1 MTTHGQRV
9 LMAWEH
15 GRNLGHV
22 ARLTAVAQQFEQ
34 AGAEI
39 VWALPAGRAA
49 SLAPASQ
56 ARAVVRTSPRIES
69 RNAHRCEAPH
79 SFADILVALGFA
91 DRERLRSAV
100 IEWIKL
106 FEAERIDR
114 VVLDYAPAAQ
124 LAALVAGVPA
134 CQVTNGF
141 DAPPLDCPLFDIG
154 VRGPMLEQRNRA
166 RLDALDRSFAAAGRA
181 LGPSRQLS
189 LARWLAYPRRWYDCI
204 AETDPYGP
212 RDDGVYVGPIGRPP
226 ERVRIAWPT
235 VPRPSKKV
243 FMYLR
248 SGEQVEAVLGALP
261 GGGVQVLCA
270 WPGVTNAEAEKHRRE
285 NVTIVGEPVD
295 LDSVLPQADL
305 VLNYGSTTF
314 VCQTLLAGKPQLML
328 PTDAE
333 KWLVARRVHAQGA
346 GIALPGRA
354 TIDEVRSSLACLRER
369 SIRLTTGTQDLSL
382 SSRLPAEIAS
392 CMGTMKMETTS
403 LSEARET

>member
-1 MTTHGQRV
+1 
-9 LMAWEH
+9 MAWEH

-49 SLAPASQ
+49 SLASASQ
-56 ARAVVRTSPRIES
+56 AQAVVRTSPQIES

-114 VVLDYAPAAQ
+114 VVLDYAPSAQ

-134 CQVTNGF
+134 CQITNGF
-141 DAPPLDCPLFDIG
+141 DAPPPDCPLFDIG
-154 VRGPMLEQRNRA
+154 VRGPMLEQRNRE

-181 LGPSRQLS
+181 FGLSRQLS

-235 VPRPSKKV
+235 VPGPSKKV

-248 SGEQVEAVLGALP
+248 FGEQVETVLGALP
-261 GGGVQVLCA
+261 KDEVQVLCA
-270 WPGVTNAEAEKHRRE
+270 WPGVADAEAEKHRRE
-285 NVTIVGEPVD
+285 NVTIVGDPVD
-295 LDSVLPQADL
+295 LDSVLPQADW
-305 VLNYGSTTF
+305 VVNYGSTTF
-314 VCQTLLAGKPQLML
+314 VCQALLVGKPQLML

-333 KWLVARRVHAQGA
+333 KWLVARRVHAQAA
-346 GIALPGRA
+346 GVALSGRA
-354 TIDEVRSSLACLRER
+354 GIDEVRRSLARLREVTP
-369 SIRLTTGTQDLSL
+369 RLTTKAQGRSL
-382 SSRLPAEIAS
+382 SCRLPTEIGN
-392 CMGTMKMETTS
+392 CMDTIKMETAN
-403 LSEARET
+403 LSEACET